1 MSEPAPPFEVRF
13 VEGVTP
19 DKWLRI
25 WAGRHPDSPVQAL
38 PDDDPLP
45 ALRDGSVSMAF
56 VRLPVDRDGL
66 HVIPL
71 YDEVPVVVA
80 PRDHPIAAFDTV
92 AVADLA
98 GESLLQPP
106 SQVPEWREVAD
117 DDRISA
123 AAAVEPM
130 TVRQAVATVAAG
142 VGILVLPMSVAR
154 VHHRKDVVSR
164 PVDGVAP
171 SSVGLA
177 WRVDDE
183 DPRVEAFIGV
193 VRGRTER
200 SSRGGDASAPTR
212 QDTRASDAA
221 TRHPRPSARGAS
233 GSAGRQGGGRTG
245 GTRGG
250 TPGRKGTNGTKG
262 GGSGRRGR
270 R

>member
-1 MSEPAPPFEVRF
+1 MDEPALPFQVRF

-25 WAGRHPDSPVQAL
+25 WAGRYPDFPVQAL
-38 PDDDPLP
+38 PDDDPL
-45 ALRDGSVSMAF
+45 AGVRDGSVSMAF

-80 PRDHPIAAFDTV
+80 PRDHPVAAFDTV
-92 AVADLA
+92 AITDLA
-98 GESLLQPP
+98 TETLLQPP
-106 SQVPEWREVAD
+106 SQVPEWQEVAD
-117 DDRISA
+117 VDRVGA
-123 AAAVEPM
+123 AEALERM

-164 PVDGVAP
+164 PVEGVAP

-183 DPRVEAFIGV
+183 DPRVETFIGV
-193 VRGRTER
+193 VRGRSER
-200 SSRGGDASAPTR
+200 SSRGAETAAPRR
-212 QDTRASDAA
+212 QDTSGADAGA
-221 TRHPRPSARGAS
+221 RHPRQAAEKAA
-233 GSAGRQGGGRTG
+233 AGRRGGTRTG
-245 GTRGG
+245 GTGRG
-250 TPGRKGTNGTKG
+250 TPGGRKGSKNTKG
-262 GGSGRRGR
+262 GGSARRGR